1 MLNMLTDQGYINC
14 FEAGWLSVELHILC
28 SDCANHVVLITR
40 LKRVVSPVGCA
51 PREGPRRGP
60 DFGAPVT
67 RSLCSPCSRVL
78 CSSERST
85 LMCDFRGNSGQ
96 THAYT
101 DIKTEHSHRST
112 MTAHVT
118 RIDGS
123 THSSEGSSST
133 PPPHTLQALACSPRP
148 AFTPM
153 HSCVRRQREAPLS
166 YSEHT

>member
-1 MLNMLTDQGYINC
+1 MASHGWMNGGKLVGDLAGGRFGDGVRDRIRRFTGLYLHLRRLEVPGAQHAHRPRLYIL
-14 FEAGWLSVELHILC
+14 FRGWWLSVELHILC

-67 RSLCSPCSRVL
+67 RSLWVKLCSPCSRVL
-78 CSSERST
+78 CSRSSERST

-112 MTAHVT
+112 MT
-118 RIDGS
+118 
-123 THSSEGSSST
+123 
-133 PPPHTLQALACSPRP
+133 HT
-148 AFTPM
+148 
-153 HSCVRRQREAPLS
+153 
-166 YSEHT
+166 